1 MQINLDFIIEEKI
14 VGSYM
19 PNVTYLNDKD
29 INSKNRSSYH
39 DNSELGAYSNELSEL
54 SEKNKENRGEY
65 TKNKLK
71 APERMMTYPYNAI
84 SSPWRDKVL
93 SPESLQE
100 TETQLLIHKF
110 KEGDILYGL
119 DNPRATALSDLAK
132 VGFKRTS
139 KSAVNTCNVFSML
152 RQSFRKKNDT
162 KRNILIQNDITNATW
177 DASKPREYATDK
189 SIKKEVHDYQRVI
202 NFKEFLSKHPKYNVK
217 NDTELVTALINNPS
231 MTTSVP
237 LWQKTSKAGLDY
249 QLFVNKAPVHF
260 LVDTIGDDIDTVISK
275 QGHGASIT
283 SSELR
288 WLYRHKDTKEVKENL
303 KFWRD
308 GKAVPHSEIFADT
321 KWSSYQP
328 KHRYS

>member
-1 MQINLDFIIEEKI
+1 
-14 VGSYM
+14 M

-29 INSKNRSSYH
+29 INSKNGSSYH

-54 SEKNKENRGEY
+54 SEKNKDNRGEY
-65 TKNKLK
+65 TKNKPK
-71 APERMMTYPYNAI
+71 ALEYPYNAI
-84 SSPWRDKVL
+84 SSPCRDKVL
-93 SPESLQE
+93 ASEPLQE
-100 TETQLLIHKF
+100 TEIQFLMDKF

-119 DNPRATALSDLAK
+119 DNPRAIVLADLAK
-132 VGFKRTS
+132 AGFKRTS
-139 KSAVNTCNVFSML
+139 KSTVNSGKVFSGCVP
-152 RQSFRKKNDT
+152 FRRKTNNT

-189 SIKKEVHDYQRVI
+189 SIKKEVHDYERVI
-202 NFKEFLSKHPKYNVK
+202 NFREFLSKHPKYNVK
-217 NDTELVTALINNPS
+217 DDTELVTALINNPS

-260 LVDTIGDDIDTVISK
+260 LVDTIGDDINTVISK

>member
-1 MQINLDFIIEEKI
+1 
-14 VGSYM
+14 M

-29 INSKNRSSYH
+29 INSKNGSSYH

-54 SEKNKENRGEY
+54 SEKNKESRGEY
-65 TKNKLK
+65 TRNKPK

-93 SPESLQE
+93 ASESLQE
-100 TETQLLIHKF
+100 TETQLLMHKF

-119 DNPRATALSDLAK
+119 DNPRATALADLAK
-132 VGFKRTS
+132 VGFKRKS
-139 KSAVNTCNVFSML
+139 KSIANSGNLFSRL
-152 RQSFRKKNDT
+152 RQSFRKKNNT
-162 KRNILIQNDITNATW
+162 KRNILIQNDITDATW

-202 NFKEFLSKHPKYNVK
+202 GFREFLSEHPKYNVK
-217 NDTELVTALINNPS
+217 NDTELVTNLTTA
-231 MTTSVP
+231 TSVQ
-237 LWQKTSKAGLDY
+237 LWKKTSKAGLDY

-260 LVDTIGDDIDTVISK
+260 LVDIIGDDIDTVISK
-275 QGHGASIT
+275 QRHGTSIT